1 MDLFLFARN
10 APRSSAR
17 VLQRSESL
25 PHVMEFAQRRFKL
38 VRTGAVCAFFLRMAF
53 AAAAKVN
60 RQQRA
65 KHGEGNETRNDH
77 FRGFH
82 ADDRAF

>member
-25 PHVMEFAQRRFKL
+25 PHVMEFTQRRFKL
-38 VRTGAVCAFFLRMAF
+38 VRAGALCTFLLQSAF
-53 AAAAKVN
+53 AAAVTVH
-60 RQQRA
+60 R
-65 KHGEGNETRNDH
+65 
-77 FRGFH
+77 
-82 ADDRAF
+82 